1 MGSMIEWFIV
11 LTNYYAISQTLG
23 REEIVRSMIPVDIYK
38 RILQIISRPSVS
50 YHHGYKEIAGNACG
64 RVNLEDSPASLY

>member
-50 YHHGYKEIAGNACG
+50 YHHGYKGIAGNACG